1 MLLVGLTN
9 QPKPGKG
16 PTDMTSHN
24 LSHKDGAAE
33 PGPDA
38 FAVSY
43 RSDPPDDGG
52 LRRPPVVTARVA
64 GVPKDWSNHE

>member
-1 MLLVGLTN
+1 
-9 QPKPGKG
+9 
-16 PTDMTSHN
+16 MTSHN
-24 LSHKDGAAE
+24 VSHKDGAAE
-33 PGPDA
+33 PDPDPGA
-38 FAVSY
+38 FAVGH